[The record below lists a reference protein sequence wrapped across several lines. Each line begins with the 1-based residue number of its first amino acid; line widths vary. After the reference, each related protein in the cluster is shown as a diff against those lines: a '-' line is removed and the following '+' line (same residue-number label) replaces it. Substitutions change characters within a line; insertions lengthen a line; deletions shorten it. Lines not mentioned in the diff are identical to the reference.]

1 MGAYNKFRGQH
12 CCHNK
17 ILLKNILKDLW
28 RFDGVVL
35 SDWAGTHSTNEAIFN
50 GLDIE
55 MGTPSDKNI
64 SIRYPH
70 QNNFL
75 GKPFLEKIISGE
87 VDERILN
94 DKVRRI
100 LRLMFRTS
108 LNKTRTFGK
117 INNS

>member
-1 MGAYNKFRGQH
+1 MWG
-12 CCHNK
+12 
-17 ILLKNILKDLW
+17 
-28 RFDGVVL
+28 FDGVVL
-35 SDWAGTHSTNEAIFN
+35 SDWGGTHNTNEAIFN

-117 INNS
+117 SRSYEWRFAKEISNTNEKHAKYDVCEKY